1 MDKGAGGR
9 AKRILSWILAALIIT
24 GGAIAIGWFAGIA
37 LVELMEPGSKDLAE
51 QMDELN
57 AEAGGAVDGTGV
69 PEGADAA
76 SEEDT
81 EAPQVSLPSIMDE
94 AFEQQDDGGASPFA
108 SPPWANNVSIT
119 PIDEAGTDP
128 ADAASGLEPAATD
141 EDDEPIQQATQEPSE
156 PQQAGEQVKAP
167 QQGQA
172 AASASSQATAPQTG
186 SGTPET
192 SQQPSQQ
199 TMYKVRVG
207 PYSEKAGADEAA
219 VALKE
224 MGLPVLTV
232 KDGST
237 YFIQIG
243 AFSVWANADSLVQK
257 VKASGF
263 SAKIAN

>member
-37 LVELMEPGSKDLAE
+37 LVDLMEPGSKELAE

-57 AEAGGAVDGTGV
+57 AEAGGQDAQA
-69 PEGADAA
+69 GA
-76 SEEDT
+76 EEAQA
-81 EAPQVSLPSIMDE
+81 EQQESPQLSLPSIMDE
-94 AFEQQDDGGASPFA
+94 AFEGQEDEGSSPFA

-119 PIDEAGTDP
+119 PIDEVGNDPAGVETGQELAAVADAQEPLQQQALPP
-128 ADAASGLEPAATD
+128 ADALQANAQINTPEASQESHDSSPQAPASQPSAD
-141 EDDEPIQQATQEPSE
+141 AVPSE
-156 PQQAGEQVKAP
+156 PQ
-167 QQGQA
+167 
-172 AASASSQATAPQTG
+172 
-186 SGTPET
+186 
-192 SQQPSQQ
+192 QQ

-207 PYSEKAGADEAA
+207 PYAEKAAADEAS
-219 VALKE
+219 VKLKE

-232 KDGST
+232 KDGTS
-237 YFIQIG
+237 YFVQVG